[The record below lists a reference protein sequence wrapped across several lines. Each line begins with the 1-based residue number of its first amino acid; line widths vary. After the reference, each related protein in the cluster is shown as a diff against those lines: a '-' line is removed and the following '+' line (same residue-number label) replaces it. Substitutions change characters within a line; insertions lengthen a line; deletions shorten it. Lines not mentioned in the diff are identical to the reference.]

1 MILRNIKKI
10 SSPFVLNLCNDF
22 ISSIVKR
29 EEKSVFL
36 PTEPRYT
43 DFCRI
48 ILLLSL
54 GACFG
59 NTLVIVLTIGGA
71 LDFVQCGLLSDDSCP
86 CLLSVDLVYM
96 NDIDLISKPKLLSI
110 NIFIPPLSGCR
121 TSTLATKVCAPP
133 YTKPILSP
141 LATINSYRNEQAAAA
156 RLHADTE
163 CTTIRCLL
171 HGLRRL

>member
-1 MILRNIKKI
+1 MRGKGEKK
-10 SSPFVLNLCNDF
+10 
-22 ISSIVKR
+22 SI
-29 EEKSVFL
+29 FL
-36 PTEPRYT
+36 PTEPRYG
-43 DFCRI
+43 DFLSGHCI
-48 ILLLSL
+48 ILSRVTQSW
-54 GACFG
+54 CRG
-59 NTLVIVLTIGGA
+59 NPCDCTNYWRRL
-71 LDFVQCGLLSDDSCP
+71 QCGLLSDDSCP
-86 CLLSVDLVYM
+86 LPADLAYM
-96 NDIDLISKPKLLSI
+96 NDIGPIFKPKLLSM

-133 YTKPILSP
+133 YPKPILPP